1 MTLGKVLLGQ
11 LCGGMTFGKVLLGL
25 PTKLSSAVSLLRLLQ
40 RDFSRCSCLSEDS
53 SYNYGA
59 LNPFYRWGS

>member
-11 LCGGMTFGKVLLGL
+11 LCGMTFGKVLLGL

-40 RDFSRCSCLSEDS
+40 RDFRCCSCLSEDS
-53 SYNYGA
+53 SYN
-59 LNPFYRWGS
+59 

>member
-40 RDFSRCSCLSEDS
+40 RDFRCCSCLSEDS
-53 SYNYGA
+53 SYN
-59 LNPFYRWGS
+59 